1 MYTLDLARAQILELE
16 RVAEIARRNSRPT
29 RRTRRSLRAR

>member
-16 RVAEIARRNSRPT
+16 RVAEIARRTQRPT
-29 RRTRRSLRAR
+29 RRARRSLRSR

>member
-16 RVAEIARRNSRPT
+16 RVAEIARRNPRPT
-29 RRTRRSLRAR
+29 RRSRRSRRAR